1 MDPQAGRTEPMRWTG
16 LAALLF
22 IACVGGASAHTG
34 GTIGFA
40 TVTVDGTSVRY
51 SLALGPASLPAQ
63 LAEQMRLSKPGTAP
77 DYQPLL
83 DAVAQHVRISGDGRP
98 CEAASGQVTP
108 PAGSRAD
115 LLVVIPFRCEIPPR
129 ELFIRDDLF
138 DLLGNDYHT
147 LANIQ
152 WDGGSQ
158 QFGFQPDAR
167 ETRVAIQ
174 SGASARGAGSFF
186 TLGIEHILFGFDHL
200 LFLLALV
207 LRGGNPWSLLKIV
220 TAFTVAHSI
229 TLALAVFDILVLP
242 DRVVQ
247 AVIALSIAYIAAENL
262 FMKRP
267 VSHRW
272 AVSFLFGLVHGIG
285 FAGVLRELQLPARE
299 VIWPLL
305 TFNLGVEA
313 GQAAAVAVAL
323 PLLIW
328 ARQFR
333 WEPRAV
339 AAVSAVVLAVGL
351 ALFVERVMF

>member
-1 MDPQAGRTEPMRWTG
+1 MRWKG

-22 IACVGGASAHTG
+22 IASVGGAAAHTG

-40 TVTVDGTSVRY
+40 TITVDGASVRY
-51 SLALGPASLPAQ
+51 SLALGPASLPTQ
-63 LAEQMRLSKPGTAP
+63 LAEQMRLSEPGAAP
-77 DYQPLL
+77 HYQPLL
-83 DAVAQHVRISGDGRP
+83 DAVAQHLRISGDGRA
-98 CEAASGQVTP
+98 CEAGPGQVTP
-108 PAGSRAD
+108 PAGERTN
-115 LLVVIPFRCEIPPR
+115 LLVVIPFTCETPPR
-129 ELFIRDDLF
+129 ELSIRDDLV
-138 DLLGNDYHT
+138 DVLGSDYHT

-152 WDGGSQ
+152 WVGGSE
-158 QFGFQPDAR
+158 QFVFQPDAR
-167 ETRVAIQ
+167 ETRIAIQ
-174 SGASARGAGSFF
+174 ASASARGAGSFLS
-186 TLGIEHILFGFDHL
+186 LGIEHILFGFDHL

-207 LRGGNPWSLLKIV
+207 LRGGNLWSLLKIV
-220 TAFTVAHSI
+220 TAFTIAHSI

-247 AVIALSIAYIAAENL
+247 AVIALSIAYVAAENL

-285 FAGVLRELQLPARE
+285 FAGVLRELQLPAQE
-299 VIWPLL
+299 VVWPLL
-305 TFNLGVEA
+305 SFNLGVEA
-313 GQAAAVAVAL
+313 GQAMAVVIAL

-339 AAVSAVVLAVGL
+339 AAVSAVVLALGL
-351 ALFVERVMF
+351 TLFVERVLV